1 MAAVTGSRHRIGA
14 TETSIFEELINV
26 QRVLREFRDELLK
39 LCARNF
45 WVFFAQGRQCQQNL
59 CKWSH
64 VSAMIGGDFDLLDPC
79 FLVAVDSSEG
89 EKKLLWSWQTPDEV
103 SKTLFM
109 EKAR

>member
-1 MAAVTGSRHRIGA
+1 VAAVTGSRHRVGA
-14 TETSIFEELINV
+14 TKPQSLRAH
-26 QRVLREFRDELLK
+26 QRTAILREFRDELLK

-59 CKWSH
+59 CKWPH